1 MANLVPKV
9 NNVGSLGTSSKLWNE
24 VHQTTSVYGT
34 GSITEESNVLKV
46 KDAPLTIEQ
55 GLTVA
60 GSSSLASAT
69 MTGTLSMG
77 SQRITNLGT
86 PSADSDAVTKVYV
99 DSAIQGLDI
108 KESARAATTAA
119 ITLASDL
126 ENGDTIDGITLVTG
140 DRVLVKDQSTA
151 SENGI
156 YIVAAS
162 GAPARSSDFAA
173 SDAVAGSF
181 VFIEEGTV
189 NADSGFV
196 CTSNSGSDVVGTDSL
211 SFTQFSG
218 AVGIVGGDGLTKS
231 GSTLS
236 VNVDDTTI
244 EINADTLRL
253 KAASITNSYL
263 DASVITGQTAEAT
276 ADDAD
281 SILIYD
287 STASALRKMTRA
299 NFLSG
304 IGGGAAADDIT
315 IGDAAVNISTIS
327 GNITID
333 AQGDNTDIIFKGTD
347 GGVDITMLTLDGS
360 AAGTATFNNDIRLLS
375 NNSAITF
382 GATAEVS
389 LLHLNGQGLQMDLA
403 GAGLDEPKFSL
414 KSSSDVDRGP
424 LLEFYHFPA
433 NGGNGDVIGSLG
445 FLGKAAAS
453 YSYTYCDVRGIINNV
468 NSNDWRG
475 QLDFR
480 VIRGAANSMGTALS
494 IAGNNAGGS
503 TVDISDHDGA
513 SEGLKLGGT
522 LITSTASEL
531 NALDISVQSPSDNEV
546 LTYTAASGLHWA
558 AAAGGGGGG
567 SVPAITSASPSSTYT
582 ISTATGIEEVF
593 LLTPSVNIT
602 VNLPAAAT
610 AGSGYKYQ
618 IKNLSTN
625 TITIDPNSTETV
637 DGSATFA
644 LSSQYSSVTVI
655 CDGSNWFI
663 I

>member
-46 KDAPLTIEQ
+46 KAAPLTVEQ

-60 GSSSLASAT
+60 GSSSLSSAS

-86 PSADSDAVTKVYV
+86 PTADSDAVTKVYV

-108 KESARAATTAA
+108 KESVRAATTAA
-119 ITLASDL
+119 VTLASDL
-126 ENGDTIDGITLVTG
+126 ENGDAIDGVTLSTG
-140 DRVLVKDQSTA
+140 DRILVKDQATA

-162 GAPARSSDFAA
+162 GAPTRSSDFA
-173 SDAVAGSF
+173 STDSVAGSF
-181 VFIEEGTV
+181 VFVEEGTV
-189 NADSGFV
+189 NSDAGFV

-211 SFTQFSG
+211 TFTQFSG
-218 AVGIVGGDGLTKS
+218 AAGIVGGDGLTKS

-287 STASALRKMTRA
+287 STATALRKMTRA

-304 IGGGAAADDIT
+304 VGGANLASVGENIVPSSANTYSLGTAAAEWSDLYLGDSSRIYFGNDQDVYLEHDPDDGIQLHMSSEASLEPTFSIIHNNSSSNFQGPSLQLHNTTLDNSGDIIGSIRFVGASVSSSAIYASGQGGASGTGSNIYFTACPSGQNSTSGLEIT
-315 IGDAAVNISTIS
+315 GIG
-327 GNITID
+327 
-333 AQGDNTDIIFKGTD
+333 NTD
-347 GGVDITMLTLDGS
+347 GVQVKIPQH
-360 AAGTATFNNDIRLLS
+360 N
-375 NNSAITF
+375 
-382 GATAEVS
+382 
-389 LLHLNGQGLQMDLA
+389 
-403 GAGLDEPKFSL
+403 
-414 KSSSDVDRGP
+414 
-424 LLEFYHFPA
+424 
-433 NGGNGDVIGSLG
+433 
-445 FLGKAAAS
+445 
-453 YSYTYCDVRGIINNV
+453 
-468 NSNDWRG
+468 
-475 QLDFR
+475 
-480 VIRGAANSMGTALS
+480 
-494 IAGNNAGGS
+494 GS
-503 TVDISDHDGA
+503 TTGLVLGTTLVKA
-513 SEGLKLGGT
+513 SG
-522 LITSTASEL
+522 SEL
-531 NALDISVQSPSDNEV
+531 NVLDVSVQSPSDNEV